1 MPRKIPSIEQGIA
14 EAFKVLKD
22 IGIEEAIKKNTG
34 KNKSAS
40 FYRSCSNPDEVNN
53 IDHIDAVAIDYE
65 CLEVDGSTPM
75 LSAHEALIT
84 KHLEK
89 INQSKSSSINTLMND
104 LGRIIGDFQ
113 STIHGAQAEDSP
125 GGENFTAAEKT
136 QVNKAIRKLETIL
149 LHLKIAVGDH

>member
-22 IGIEEAIKKNTG
+22 IGVEEAIKKNTS
-34 KNKSAS
+34 KSKSAS
-40 FYRSCSNPDEVNN
+40 FYRSCANPDESNK
-53 IDHIDAVAIDYE
+53 IDHIDSVAIDFE

-84 KHLEK
+84 KHLQK
-89 INQSKSSSINTLMND
+89 IKGEETSNIATLMND
-104 LGRIIGDFQ
+104 LGKIIGDFQ

-125 GGENFTAAEKT
+125 GGVKFTAEEKN
-136 QVNKAIRKLETIL
+136 QVNKAIRKLETVL
-149 LHLKIAVGDH
+149 LHLKIGVGDF

>member
-14 EAFKVLKD
+14 EAFKILKD

-34 KNKSAS
+34 KTKSAS
-40 FYRSCSNPDEVNN
+40 FYRSCSNPDEANN
-53 IDHIDAVAIDYE
+53 IDHVDAVAIDYE
-65 CLEVDGSTPM
+65 CLETNGSTPM

-89 INQSKSSSINTLMND
+89 INQSKKNSIQTLMNE
-104 LGRIIGDFQ
+104 LGVIIGNFQ

-125 GGENFTAAEKT
+125 GGTSFTSAEKT

-149 LHLKIAVGDH
+149 LHLKIAVGDN